1 MRYPVIK
8 CVGCK
13 GSGVA
18 YFRQNFDGDIVDEE
32 YCSECLGAGEID
44 LEEDFL
50 NEIEPL
56 ALKLALIELR
66 EWEKEVSCFQLDR
79 IQTDLVFSHYKEMF
93 YVRKQEI
100 INEISQL
107 RDSEEG
113 YNKIDLLLHW
123 NEQVYLEDTFA
134 PISNSV
140 VIPAEMQVY
149 NDWIYDEIPF

>member
-1 MRYPVIK
+1 MKYPAIK
-8 CVGCK
+8 CVGCE
-13 GSGVA
+13 GSGLM
-18 YFRQNFDGDIVDEE
+18 YFRQNFEGNMADEE
-32 YCSECLGAGEID
+32 YCSECLGTGEID
-44 LEEDFL
+44 LEEGFIKD
-50 NEIEPL
+50 IEPV

-66 EWEKEVSCFQLDR
+66 ELEKEISYFKLNQNQIDS
-79 IQTDLVFSHYKEMF
+79 VFARYKEMF
-93 YVRKQEI
+93 HVRKQEI

-134 PISNSV
+134 PISNSI